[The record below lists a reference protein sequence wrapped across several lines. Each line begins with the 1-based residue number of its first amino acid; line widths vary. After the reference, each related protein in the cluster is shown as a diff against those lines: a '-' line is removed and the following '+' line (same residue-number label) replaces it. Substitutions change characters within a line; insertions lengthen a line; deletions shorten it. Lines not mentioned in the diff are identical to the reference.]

1 MYEDDYLPGYRFT
14 TPNSVYR
21 ELPRVNL
28 KAGCSALIED
38 WMTCYGVVRL
48 AHFFIQILTG
58 ESQSGKTRLLSMR

>member
-48 AHFFIQILTG
+48 AG
-58 ESQSGKTRLLSMR
+58 RSRRMVW